1 MDRIF
6 PFGACRSEVRRRI
19 QATQHE
25 STARTSEVCSENC
38 WCRRLVLGS
47 KRRRNLLPAWLGFRD
62 LGRRI
67 CHHARIRFFGMKARF
82 GLNLKE
88 AHTDEEE
95 EATRPSPRQTEGRIP
110 K

>member
-1 MDRIF
+1 
-6 PFGACRSEVRRRI
+6 
-19 QATQHE
+19 
-25 STARTSEVCSENC
+25 
-38 WCRRLVLGS
+38 
-47 KRRRNLLPAWLGFRD
+47 
-62 LGRRI
+62 
-67 CHHARIRFFGMKARF
+67 MKATF